1 MEFDG
6 LPPITVYPAPVMV
19 AWEMLTGALPVF
31 VTVRLCVLLFPTETF
46 PKLTLVEL
54 AESTPV
60 LDPGFPEPEPAL
72 VVPTQ
77 LVSVTVARMSARAE
91 SSMASRRVDEVED
104 SRPVNTLAKEL

>member
-6 LPPITVYPAPVMV
+6 LPPITVYPTPVMV
-19 AWEMLTGALPVF
+19 AWEMFTGALPVF
-31 VTVRLCVLLFPTETF
+31 VTVKLCVLLFPTETF

-77 LVSVTVARMSARAE
+77 LVRVMVARMSARTE
-91 SSMASRRVDEVED
+91 SSVASRRVEEAGD
-104 SRPVNTLAKEL
+104 SRPVETLAREL

>member
-19 AWEMLTGALPVF
+19 AWEMLTGTLPVF

-54 AESTPV
+54 ADSTPV

-77 LVSVTVARMSARAE
+77 LVRVMVVRMSARTE
-91 SSMASRRVDEVED
+91 SSVAIWREEEVLD
-104 SRPVNTLAKEL
+104 SRPVETLAQEL

>member
-6 LPPITVYPAPVMV
+6 LPPITVYPAPEMV
-19 AWEMLTGALPVF
+19 AWEMLTVALPVF

-46 PKLTLVEL
+46 PKVTLVEL

-77 LVSVTVARMSARAE
+77 LVRVMVARMSARTE
-91 SSMASRRVDEVED
+91 SSVASRRVEELVD
-104 SRPVNTLAKEL
+104 SRRVEPVVKEL